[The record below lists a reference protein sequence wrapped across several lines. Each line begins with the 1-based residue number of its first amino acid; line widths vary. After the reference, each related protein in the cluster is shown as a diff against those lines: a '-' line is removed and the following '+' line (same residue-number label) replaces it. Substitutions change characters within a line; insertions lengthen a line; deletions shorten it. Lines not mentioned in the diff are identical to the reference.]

1 MLTNFPIRFLF
12 SVQCADKAPPSVT
25 KENHPLMTK
34 ELRVKQ
40 TQMSVC
46 GQCNLTLIKF
56 KIKKTDVT
64 AHLVYSILNLGI

>member
-1 MLTNFPIRFLF
+1 MLTNSLIRFLF
-12 SVQCADKAPPSVT
+12 SVQCGDKAPPNVT
-25 KENHPLMTK
+25 KKNLPWMTK

-64 AHLVYSILNLGI
+64 AHLVYSILNLCI